1 MLIMLIY
8 KSNVGKQI
16 KNKGGILLNVDTLT
30 IDSIV
35 ADAKDRGI
43 QYT

>member
-1 MLIMLIY
+1 MLIY

-16 KNKGGILLNVDTLT
+16 KTKGGILLNVDNADN
-30 IDSIV
+30 IAVV